1 MNEQSSV
8 LYRYLWLLALCS
20 LPYNALLTVD
30 LFTHPVAPEFFF
42 NSVGFRLVIGF
53 IIAPL
58 TLAIAFLI
66 IRRKPGN
73 VVGPMLVL
81 WGTSVATWALRSN
94 IDITTMAVL
103 SNITSVGWSVVM
115 FLGFFFPTGR
125 MMPERWHPL
134 LSWIVIG
141 AISATFLATPLS
153 DTLSFLREEHPNPL
167 YFPMLA
173 PFSTFIN
180 LLIGLPIVLLP
191 VMVYSIYRRYKQSN
205 VVQRQQ
211 LKWLAFSFLIFLLL
225 TPVTLI
231 LSNMGGTLA
240 ETAGLLVNGWL
251 YMFPAVTI
259 GNAILRHRLYD
270 IDIIIRR
277 TLVYSILTGIL
288 AVIYFGGVI
297 VVQQLLRPLTESSDL
312 AIVVS
317 TLLIAALFSPL
328 RRRIQSTIDRRFFR
342 RKYDAEQTLARFN
355 QTLRD
360 EVDIETLKA
369 ELVGV
374 VQETMQ
380 PTKIALWMKETK

>member
-1 MNEQSSV
+1 
-8 LYRYLWLLALCS
+8 
-20 LPYNALLTVD
+20 
-30 LFTHPVAPEFFF
+30 
-42 NSVGFRLVIGF
+42 
-53 IIAPL
+53 
-58 TLAIAFLI
+58 
-66 IRRKPGN
+66 
-73 VVGPMLVL
+73 
-81 WGTSVATWALRSN
+81 
-94 IDITTMAVL
+94 
-103 SNITSVGWSVVM
+103 
-115 FLGFFFPTGR
+115 
-125 MMPERWHPL
+125 
-134 LSWIVIG
+134 
-141 AISATFLATPLS
+141 
-153 DTLSFLREEHPNPL
+153 
-167 YFPMLA
+167 
-173 PFSTFIN
+173 
-180 LLIGLPIVLLP
+180 
-191 VMVYSIYRRYKQSN
+191 
-205 VVQRQQ
+205 
-211 LKWLAFSFLIFLLL
+211 
-225 TPVTLI
+225 
-231 LSNMGGTLA
+231 LA